1 MEKKIHELIMKE
13 GSMDNISIIIRNK
26 NEEQHIGYAIQS
38 CLDFFEKP
46 EIIIVDND
54 SSDNSLDVVM
64 FFNDRT
70 DIKIINNKNYTP
82 GKALNIGVK
91 NASRDYVMMLS
102 AHSQI
107 LKLDFKSIKKNLDNY
122 IAIFGKQIPIY
133 MGKRITPRYIWTHF
147 NNEETINMYSNL
159 ENRYFFHNAFS
170 VFKKSTLENFPFD
183 EMYGSKED
191 RYWVK
196 EMIERKNNFLYD
208 PSLIINHFY
217 TKNGATW
224 KGIG

>member
-107 LKLDFKSIKKNLDNY
+107 LKLDFKSIKKNLENY

>member
-1 MEKKIHELIMKE
+1 MEKKIHELIMRE

-54 SSDNSLDVVM
+54 SRDNSLDVVM

-91 NASRDYVMMLS
+91 NASRDYVMILS

-107 LKLDFKSIKKNLDNY
+107 LKLDFKSIKKKLDTY
-122 IAIFGKQIPIY
+122 IAIFGKQIPVY

-147 NNEETINMYSNL
+147 NDEETINMYSNL

-170 VFKKSTLENFPFD
+170 FFKKSTLENFPFD
-183 EMYGSKED
+183 EVYGSKED

-196 EMIERKNNFLYD
+196 DMIERKNNFLYD

>member
-1 MEKKIHELIMKE
+1 MEKKIHELITRE

-54 SSDNSLDVVM
+54 SRDNSLDVVM

-91 NASRDYVMMLS
+91 NASRDYVMILS
-102 AHSQI
+102 AHSKSLNWI
-107 LKLDFKSIKKNLDNY
+107 L
-122 IAIFGKQIPIY
+122 
-133 MGKRITPRYIWTHF
+133 
-147 NNEETINMYSNL
+147 
-159 ENRYFFHNAFS
+159 NR
-170 VFKKSTLENFPFD
+170 L
-183 EMYGSKED
+183 
-191 RYWVK
+191 
-196 EMIERKNNFLYD
+196 RKN
-208 PSLIINHFY
+208 
-217 TKNGATW
+217 
-224 KGIG
+224 